1 MAGTLLSDRQFLF
14 IELVE
19 IIIKLLLDFWICFL
33 SALDDSVNL
42 GLGKKRSMSLMLT
55 SGGLVGVRLGD
66 TGLTQSLLVL
76 LVELL
81 LIINVQC
88 LEDLPKVLLGM

>member
-1 MAGTLLSDRQFLF
+1 MVAGTLLSDRQFLF

-81 LIINVQC
+81 LIPDV
-88 LEDLPKVLLGM
+88 